1 METELTL
8 DGFEYPPRFKHH
20 RRESLPTAHQ
30 TPFENKIEEQWIVG
44 SNFRQ
49 DLCLAVRQEGWLT
62 NRRSENNGMTPG
74 NG

>member
-1 METELTL
+1 METELNL

-30 TPFENKIEEQWIVG
+30 TPFENEIEEQWIVG

-49 DLCLAVRQEGWLT
+49 DLCLAVRQEVLVDK
-62 NRRSENNGMTPG
+62 SAH
-74 NG
+74 